1 MTGQAAIYD
10 CSRLEERVIGR
21 ALAFQAAH
29 RPDAVWLISDEGSV
43 TFAQGHSIANR
54 YANGLAKLGIAKGQT
69 IAMVMAP
76 SIEVPLLAVA
86 AARIGAV
93 FTTIST
99 DFHGAFLSEALHQAR
114 SRVLIIDAEYLER
127 LEGLDLGP
135 VEAIFIKG
143 APRAGIRPL
152 EDLRDDS
159 ADTPDIPV
167 HWHDPVQVWWSSG
180 TTGKSKGVLHGHSSL
195 MHLAWLYSKDRYRAG
210 DVLYSCTP
218 VYLGSPW
225 TGIIWPSIVGGFTA
239 AIDPRF
245 SVGRFWDRIRHF
257 GATYFFTLGSMHM
270 HLWKQPARPDDAQS
284 GIRYA
289 QAVPMNWNLIP
300 QFKRR
305 FGIEDMSQAYG
316 TSETFIVFDARDDGS
331 PWSGAALGRPVPY
344 LEVKLFDDEDREV
357 PVGAAGEIC
366 VRPLQPGVMFL
377 GYFHEPDRTIKS
389 WRNLWHH
396 TGDMAICE
404 DDGVFYFADRKK
416 DYIRYNGRNISM
428 FEVEAVA
435 DTHAEVAD
443 VAAYGIPST
452 DLDSESELVL
462 SVVLRDGASLTA
474 ETLATFINDNAP
486 YYFVPRFIV
495 FTEGLPRNPHG
506 RVMKH
511 MLRDKGLPAGA
522 WDRKASGFKVR
533 R

>member
-1 MTGQAAIYD
+1 MIYD
-10 CSRLEERVIGR
+10 CTRLEDRVLGR

-29 RPDAVWLISDEGSV
+29 RPDAVWLRSDEGEV
-43 TFAQGHSIANR
+43 TFSAGNVLANR
-54 YANGLAKLGIAKGQT
+54 YANGLAKLGVTKGQT
-69 IAMVMAP
+69 VAMVMAP

-93 FTTIST
+93 FTTINT
-99 DFHGAFLSEALHQAR
+99 DFHGAFLRAALQQSH
-114 SRVLIIDAEYLER
+114 SKVLIIDAEYLQR
-127 LEGLDLGP
+127 LESLDLGP
-135 VEAIFIKG
+135 IEAIFVKG
-143 APRAGIRPL
+143 AVNAGASCGARTL
-152 EDLRDDS
+152 ETLRDGS
-159 ADTPDIPV
+159 VEAPDVPV
-167 HWHDPVQVWWSSG
+167 QWNDPVQVWWSSG

-195 MHLAWLYSKDRYRAG
+195 MHLAWLYSKDRYREG

-225 TGIIWPSIVGGFTA
+225 TGIIWPSIVGGYTA

-257 GATYFFTLGSMHM
+257 GATYFFTLGAMHM
-270 HLWKQPARPDDAQS
+270 HLWKQPPAADDVLS

-300 QFKRR
+300 QFKHR
-305 FGIEDMSQAYG
+305 FGIQDMSQAYG
-316 TSETFIVFDARDDGS
+316 TSETFIVFDARDDGT
-331 PWSGAALGRPVPY
+331 PWSGAALGRPVSY
-344 LEVKLFDDEDREV
+344 LDVKLFDDEDREV
-357 PVGAAGEIC
+357 PVGTAGEIC

-377 GYFHEPDRTIKS
+377 GYFQEPELTIKS

-396 TGDMAICE
+396 TGDMAIRE

-428 FEVEAVA
+428 FEVEAVI
-435 DTHAEVAD
+435 DTHPEVAD
-443 VAAYGIPST
+443 VAAYGIPSA
-452 DLDSESELVL
+452 DLDSESELVV
-462 SVVLRDGASLTA
+462 SVIPRAGGRLTA
-474 ETLATFINDNAP
+474 ELLAIFINDNAP

-495 FTEGLPRNPHG
+495 FTESLPRNPHG

-511 MLRDKGLPAGA
+511 SLRDQALPAGV
-522 WDRKASGFKVR
+522 WDRKASGFKLR